1 MLKGQ
6 WTQPKRESRSAR
18 ENEAAHEGNQIRVA
32 KMVREKEPTAPE
44 DPSVWRSA
52 SVREHEP
59 TEKKIARE
67 NEPATTR
74 RAREDE
80 PAPEVNIWDP
90 SVQPFDHCPMGC
102 PCF

>member
-1 MLKGQ
+1 
-6 WTQPKRESRSAR
+6 
-18 ENEAAHEGNQIRVA
+18 
-32 KMVREKEPTAPE
+32 MVREDEPTTLE

-80 PAPEVNIWDP
+80 PAPKLTSGTPPVSRLTTAP
-90 SVQPFDHCPMGC
+90 LAAL
-102 PCF
+102 CF